1 MIHKIIP
8 SVNDFKD
15 YYNGYSGEWQI
26 SLTIPFKIVIIQI
39 ISVLNIVSGNQK
51 RKGDKMI
58 KFEDTNQYVAS
69 EELMRSVNIAEA
81 LKKPL
86 LVKGEPGTGKTMLAK
101 AVSEALGKELIIWNI
116 KSTTKAQDGL
126 YVYDTVQRLYDSQF
140 GGDHVD
146 DIRHYIKYGKLG
158 EAFLKEEQVILLIDE
173 IDKADLEFPND
184 LLWELDQMEFY
195 IPETKETVKAKIRP
209 MVIITS
215 NAEKELPDAFLRRCI
230 FHYIEFP
237 DKEMMKQIIY
247 AHYPGLDSELLRY
260 VLETFYMIR
269 GLDDIEKKPGTSEVL
284 DWIQAIQIGGIP
296 AEKIAEEIPF
306 AGVLLKKNQDLE
318 VLNRAK
324 SIQLNTIMP

>member
-1 MIHKIIP
+1 
-8 SVNDFKD
+8 
-15 YYNGYSGEWQI
+15 
-26 SLTIPFKIVIIQI
+26 
-39 ISVLNIVSGNQK
+39 
-51 RKGDKMI
+51 MI

-184 LLWELDQMEFY
+184 LLWNL
-195 IPETKETVKAKIRP
+195 IRWNF
-209 MVIITS
+209 IS
-215 NAEKELPDAFLRRCI
+215 W
-230 FHYIEFP
+230 
-237 DKEMMKQIIY
+237 KQ
-247 AHYPGLDSELLRY
+247 
-260 VLETFYMIR
+260 
-269 GLDDIEKKPGTSEVL
+269 KKP
-284 DWIQAIQIGGIP
+284 
-296 AEKIAEEIPF
+296 
-306 AGVLLKKNQDLE
+306 
-318 VLNRAK
+318 
-324 SIQLNTIMP
+324 